1 MRLRGVGVMQ
11 NSLGNLRIC
20 SIALVAMPMYGDRI
34 GYPEGVRMTDPYF
47 AMLRSASRQRDQH
60 PQ

>member
-1 MRLRGVGVMQ
+1 MRPRDVGVMQ
-11 NSLGNLRIC
+11 NSLRNLRIC

-34 GYPEGVRMTDPYF
+34 GYPEGVQMTDPYF
-47 AMLRSASRQRDQH
+47 AMLRPASRQRDQH